1 MAELR
6 SSSSMCSCIY
16 WTGIFV
22 ESFRREK
29 RCLKNPCFDILPG
42 IVGAIVINVYNLRR
56 GYLRELHLHVMRSV
70 KHYFGIPIIKI

>member
-16 WTGIFV
+16 WTGILV

-29 RCLKNPCFDILPG
+29 RCLKNPCLDILPG
-42 IVGAIVINVYNLRR
+42 IVG
-56 GYLRELHLHVMRSV
+56 GYSDKDIYIL
-70 KHYFGIPIIKI
+70 KPGY